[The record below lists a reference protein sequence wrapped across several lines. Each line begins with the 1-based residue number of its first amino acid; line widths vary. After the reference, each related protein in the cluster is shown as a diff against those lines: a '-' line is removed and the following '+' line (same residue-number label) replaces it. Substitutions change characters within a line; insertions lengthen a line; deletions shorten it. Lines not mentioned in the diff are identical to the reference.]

1 MSPNKKEQHWQRVFQ
16 LQTESGLTKSEF
28 CKHNQITVSSF
39 YAWAK
44 KLSVQPPQKLN
55 QQKVIP
61 LVFPETISDQQLTLS
76 LPNGYQFSFP
86 ASLEP
91 SKLQQFLSVLSA

>member
-44 KLSVQPPQKLN
+44 KLSAQPLKKSNKQN
-55 QQKVIP
+55 VIP
-61 LVFPETISDQQLTLS
+61 LVFPETISDQQLTLT
-76 LPNGYQFSFP
+76 LPNGYQFSFQV
-86 ASLEP
+86 SLDP
-91 SKLQQFLSVLSA
+91 SKLQ

>member
-1 MSPNKKEQHWQRVFQ
+1 MSKSKKEQHWQRIFQ
-16 LQTESGLTKSEF
+16 LQAESRLNKSEF
-28 CKHNQITVSSF
+28 CKRNNIAVSTF

-44 KLSVQPPQKLN
+44 KLSPQPPKRTN
-55 QQKVIP
+55 KQKVIP
-61 LVFPETISDQQLTLS
+61 LVFPETKPDQQLTLT